1 MTDIKNSDDRIDPQS
16 ILEDLGYLP
25 EQAQEVAAMA
35 DLSPGLRIVAGVTG
49 AGKSTTVA
57 AVVAIAQRAGAKVV
71 VLQDTLEPTFE
82 GLPHIKV
89 DEKETSLDA
98 EGSPWAKA
106 LRQSMRTA
114 PDLVVVGEL
123 RSEESVRAALDMV
136 GSGHCVWTTVYAAS
150 ANDALQRLQSLG
162 IRDIE
167 GLLFSPFVVTGL
179 IHQTRAPKLS
189 GGYQI
194 LAEVVR
200 PDEDFLSTYRIYGA
214 DAARTRWMQGPNRL
228 TYSEV
233 AKRKI
238 QEGLL
243 DAAWFEQR
251 FGPSKS

>member
-1 MTDIKNSDDRIDPQS
+1 MTDIKTSYDRIRPQPT
-16 ILEDLGYLP
+16 LEDLGYLP
-25 EQAQEVAAMA
+25 EQAKEVAAMA

-89 DEKETSLDA
+89 DENETSLDA
-98 EGSPWAKA
+98 AGGPWAKA
-106 LRQSMRTA
+106 LQQSMRSA
-114 PDLVVVGEL
+114 PDLFVIGEL
-123 RSEESVRAALDMV
+123 RNEESVRAAIDLV
-136 GSGHCVWTTVYAAS
+136 GKGCCVWTTVHS
-150 ANDALQRLQSLG
+150 AGAHDVLQRLHSMG
-162 IRDIE
+162 INDIE

-189 GGYQI
+189 GGDQI
-194 LAEVVR
+194 LAEVIR
-200 PDEDFLSTYRIYGA
+200 PDGDYLFTSRIYGA
-214 DAARTRWMQGPNRL
+214 NAAQLQWMQGPSRL
-228 TYSEV
+228 SYSEV
-233 AKRKI
+233 AARKI

-243 DAAWFEQR
+243 DPAWVEQH

>member
-1 MTDIKNSDDRIDPQS
+1 MTDTKNSDDRIGPQS
-16 ILEDLGYLP
+16 TLEELGFLP
-25 EQAQEVAAMA
+25 EQAKEVAAMA

-89 DEKETSLDA
+89 DENETSLDA
-98 EGSPWAKA
+98 EEGAWAKA
-106 LRQSMRTA
+106 LQQSMRSA
-114 PDLVVVGEL
+114 PDLFVIGEL
-123 RSEESVRAALDMV
+123 RNEESVRAAIDLV
-136 GSGHCVWTTVYAAS
+136 GKGCCVWTTVYAEV
-150 ANDALQRLQSLG
+150 ANDALQRLQSMG
-162 IRDIE
+162 IKDIE

-179 IHQTRAPKLS
+179 IHQTRAPKLT

-194 LAEVVR
+194 LAEVIR
-200 PDEDFLSTYRIYGA
+200 PDGDYLFTSRIYGA
-214 DAARTRWMQGPNRL
+214 DAARTRWMQGPERL